1 MMLAF
6 SFRMILAKRGQQQLP
21 SFYLYQ
27 YVDVFSPVP
36 MPMMVVPSTI
46 VTRSTVVGVG
56 WMIHPTISVTV
67 VCRGIPTVIRSAIIG
82 WGVTVVVAVV
92 AVSRTIS
99 VGVGSDTAD

>member
-67 VCRGIPTVIRSAIIG
+67 IG